1 MRFLLSFIL
10 AAFASRL
17 KPIVSATRARCADM
31 SFLKT
36 PPVLYGR

>member
-17 KPIVSATRARCADM
+17 KPIVTGARARVADM
-31 SFLKT
+31 SYLKT